1 MAQPA
6 SALSERPGWVPASGL
21 VSEELRGGNLNGRRV
36 HPGTPGESRGR
47 RTLSGVLPSV

>member
-1 MAQPA
+1 MVQTAYRSLRA
-6 SALSERPGWVPASGL
+6 ARLVPASGL

-47 RTLSGVLPSV
+47 GTLSGVLPSV